1 MAKGVMF
8 VDNIRVE
15 YDGEPN
21 VLEVCRKAGVEMPNF
36 CFHSDLSVYGACRMC
51 MVEEEGTGRIDAAC
65 TMQPRDGLRIRTNTA
80 RLLKYRRMI
89 IELLLSA
96 HCRDCTTCEKNRS
109 CRLQE
114 MAVRFGIHHVRFED
128 TREHVPM
135 DFTSPA
141 VTFDLNKCILC
152 GDCVRVCKEVQ
163 GVKNLRFAGR
173 GPGLHIATT
182 DDLPLDQ
189 THCVSCGQCSAVCT
203 TGAIT
208 VKNEIGEAWKLLQDP
223 QKRAVI
229 QIAPAVRVAIGEAYG
244 LPAGE
249 NVLDKLVTA
258 LKIMGADEVY
268 DTIFGADLTVRE
280 ESKEFL
286 HRLETGENL
295 PLMTSCCP
303 AWVRYVENE
312 RPAFLR
318 NLSTARSPMQMF
330 ASVLKENYRQKDAS
344 DGRTTCH
351 IAIMPCTAKKMEA
364 RRAEFRDQYGVP
376 YVDLVLTTKEVVQMM
391 KESGIRFPLLEKE
404 SPDLPYGM
412 GSGAAEIF
420 GTSGGVAEAVVRCC
434 LSDKSKNA
442 LRMLEHSGL
451 RGSDPVRFVT
461 IPIGGRPVRIAV
473 VHGLGNAGKLLDQI
487 ESGEVEVDLVEVMS
501 CRTGCVGGA
510 GQPYALMNK
519 KLLRAQGLY
528 EIDRSAM
535 FKRSERNPVVNAMY
549 DAGLEARAHELL
561 HHSYET

>member
-1 MAKGVMF
+1 MSKGVMY

-15 YDGEPN
+15 YDNEPN
-21 VLEVCRKAGVEMPNF
+21 VLEVCRKAGVEIPNF

-51 MVEEEGTGRIDAAC
+51 MVEEEGTGKIDAAC
-65 TMQPRDGLRIRTNTA
+65 TMPPKNELHIRTNTA

-96 HCRDCTTCEKNRS
+96 HCRDCTTCEKNRA

-114 MAVRFGIHHVRFED
+114 MAVRFGIH
-128 TREHVPM
+128 
-135 DFTSPA
+135 
-141 VTFDLNKCILC
+141 
-152 GDCVRVCKEVQ
+152 
-163 GVKNLRFAGR
+163 R
-173 GPGLHIATT
+173 GPDLHIATT
-182 DDLPLDQ
+182 DNKPLSE

-208 VKNEIGEAWKLLQDP
+208 IKNDIGPAWKALQDP
-223 QKRAVI
+223 QKRVVI

-280 ESKEFL
+280 ESAEFL
-286 HRLETGENL
+286 RRLETGENL

-303 AWVRYVENE
+303 AWVKYVENE
-312 RPAFLR
+312 RPEFLK

-330 ASVLKENYRQKDAS
+330 ASVLKENYRKKDAE
-344 DGRTTCH
+344 DGRTTFH

-364 RRAEFRDQYGVP
+364 RREEFRDAYGVP
-376 YVDLVLTTKEVVQMM
+376 YVDLVLTTQEVVQMM
-391 KESGIRFPLLEKE
+391 KESGIRFQMLEKE

-420 GTSGGVAEAVVRCC
+420 GTSGGVAEAVIRCC
-434 LSDKSKNA
+434 TPDKSKNA
-442 LRMLEHSGL
+442 LRTIEHSGL
-451 RGSDPVRFVT
+451 RGTDAVRFAEVT
-461 IPIGGRPVRIAV
+461 INDRKVRVAI
-473 VHGLGNAGKLLDQI
+473 VHGLGSAAKLLDQI
-487 ESGEVEVDLVEVMS
+487 QSGEVQADLVEVMS

-510 GQPYALMNK
+510 GQPYALMAK
-519 KLLRAQGLY
+519 KLQRAQGLY

-535 FKRSERNPVVNAMY
+535 FKRSERNPVIDAMY
-549 DAGLEARAHELL
+549 ANGLADRAHELL
-561 HHSYET
+561 HIEYKD